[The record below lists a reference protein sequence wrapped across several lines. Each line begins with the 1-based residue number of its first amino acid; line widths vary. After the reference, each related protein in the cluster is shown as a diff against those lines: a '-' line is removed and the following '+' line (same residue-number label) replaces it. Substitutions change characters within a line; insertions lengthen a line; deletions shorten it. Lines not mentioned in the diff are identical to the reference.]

1 MGSAHAEQL
10 EEALTALRSALGE
23 TLTPEEAAAL
33 AAKTEQ
39 AKASK
44 EPVEAAAA
52 AATAT
57 AATAAAA
64 AAAAAA
70 TATAAATAASPTTLS
85 VAQACAFFA
94 DTSVAGVPTAEKK
107 SFLAQKGASAFV
119 IAQAECVAPEDNVQ
133 GHPGGDEGTG
143 RSAAAAAAPAAT
155 APPPVSGE
163 PGEALSAEERAKE
176 MRKKLGL
183 IW

>member
-44 EPVEAAAA
+44 EPVE
-52 AATAT
+52 
-57 AATAAAA
+57 